1 MKRIEWTFALSAL
14 LFSASITAVA
24 EAIPLSVVISASQS
38 NDAKGKLGKPMLAAT
53 ETKNKQALSIGDS
66 YVLTSKLMQEERRI
80 NVMVPDVYQRDPHLK
95 LPVIYM
101 LDGGLKE
108 DFLHIAGLMQVS
120 IDNGTMRP
128 FILVGIENTV
138 RRRDLTGPSDNAL
151 DKRDIPNLG
160 GAPRFR
166 EFLLKEAIPF
176 VEQAYRVT
184 DERALVGESLAGL
197 FTLETLF
204 YAPDAFQT
212 FIAIDPSLW
221 WNDQKLTAAFSEK
234 LKLQPRLAKKV
245 YFASSGQAGM
255 EKVISA
261 FANVLEQTKPEGL
274 QWTYEKFPAETH
286 ATIYHP
292 AALKAFRLVFAPPA
306 KQ

>member
-1 MKRIEWTFALSAL
+1 MKRIRLAFVLSTL
-14 LFSASITAVA
+14 VCISSIAQ
-24 EAIPLSVVISASQS
+24 AIPLSVFVAPSQTK
-38 NDAKGKLGKPMLAAT
+38 DAKGKAIKSNLAVT
-53 ETKNKQALSIGDS
+53 STNGPHALSIGDS
-66 YVLTSKLMQEERRI
+66 YVLPSTVMQEERRI
-80 NVMVPDVYQRDPHLK
+80 NVVVPEAYQQDKNLK

-108 DFLHIAGLMQVS
+108 DFLHIAGLMQIS
-120 IDNGTMRP
+120 ISNGSMRP

-138 RRRDLTGPSDNAL
+138 RRRDLTGPSENAL

-176 VEQAYRVT
+176 VEQHYRVT
-184 DERALVGESLAGL
+184 NERALVGESLAGL
-197 FTLETLF
+197 FTLETLLH
-204 YAPDAFQT
+204 APDAFQT
-212 FIAIDPSLW
+212 FVAIDPSLW
-221 WNDQKLTAAFSEK
+221 WNSEKLTAAFAEK
-234 LKLQPRLAKKV
+234 IKREPSLAKKV

-261 FANVLEQTKPEGL
+261 FANMLEQSKPEGL
-274 QWTYEKFPAETH
+274 QWTYEKFPSETH

-292 AALKAFRLVFAPPA
+292 AALRAFRLVFAASA